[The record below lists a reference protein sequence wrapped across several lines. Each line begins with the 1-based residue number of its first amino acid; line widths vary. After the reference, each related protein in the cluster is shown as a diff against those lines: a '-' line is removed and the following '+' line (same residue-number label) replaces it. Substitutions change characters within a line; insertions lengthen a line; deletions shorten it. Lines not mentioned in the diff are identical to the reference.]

1 MSAAESHS
9 KPILISFSGIDGAG
23 KSTQIELLCARLLS
37 SNFRV
42 KHLAFWDD
50 VAVLKGYR
58 DTASHTLFGS
68 ERGIGAP
75 GKPVERRDKNVQSWY
90 MTAMRFGLYFLD
102 AISLSV
108 VTARASREPADVIV
122 FDRYAYDELANL
134 SSRNF
139 FVRLYVKFLLA
150 IVPKPD
156 VAYILDADP
165 EQARERKPE
174 YPVDFL
180 QVCRSSYTGLSKIG
194 GLTLIAPGS
203 VEEVANQILREF
215 RKVSTGID
223 RDVRPSEELG
233 RSTL

>member
-1 MSAAESHS
+1 M
-9 KPILISFSGIDGAG
+9 LISFSGIDGAG
-23 KSTQIELLCARLLS
+23 KSTQIELLCAHLENSGLQIKR
-37 SNFRV
+37 
-42 KHLAFWDD
+42 LAFWDD

-90 MTAMRFGLYFLD
+90 MTAARFGLYLMD
-102 AISLSV
+102 AISLRVIAAKAKRNSV
-108 VTARASREPADVIV
+108 DVIV

-139 FVRLYVKFLLA
+139 LVRLYVRLLLA
-150 IVPKPD
+150 VVPKPD

-165 EQARERKPE
+165 EHARERKPE

-180 QVCRSSYTGLSKIG
+180 QVCRSSYLSLSRIA
-194 GLTLIAPGS
+194 GLTVIAPGS

-215 RKVSTGID
+215 KKASTD
-223 RDVRPSEELG
+223 SDFDLRPSEELG